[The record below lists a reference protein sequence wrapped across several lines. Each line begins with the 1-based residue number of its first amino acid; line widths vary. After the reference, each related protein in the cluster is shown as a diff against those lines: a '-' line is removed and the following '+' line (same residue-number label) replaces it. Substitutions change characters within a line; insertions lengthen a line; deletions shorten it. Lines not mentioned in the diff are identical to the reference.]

1 MKMLP
6 SHREYRRARLR
17 FTLQFYALM
26 GIVVLVFT
34 ALVAGHYLLGWW

>member
-1 MKMLP
+1 MKILP

-26 GIVVLVFT
+26 GLIALVF
-34 ALVAGHYLLGWW
+34 AAIVAGHYLLG